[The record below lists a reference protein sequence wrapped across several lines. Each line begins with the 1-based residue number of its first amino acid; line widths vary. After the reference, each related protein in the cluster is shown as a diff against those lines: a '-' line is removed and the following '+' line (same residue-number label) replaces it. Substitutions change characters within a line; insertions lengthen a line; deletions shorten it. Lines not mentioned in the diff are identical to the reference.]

1 MINTI
6 SLKDHRFHRPN
17 VWASLG
23 TMNKVTSVI
32 ENKVTSVIE
41 TKVSRSFDFKF
52 PYVMTYVLRC
62 LNDQYR
68 TSNS

>member
-6 SLKDHRFHRPN
+6 SLKDHIFHRPN
-17 VWASLG
+17 VWASVG
-23 TMNKVTSVI
+23 TMN
-32 ENKVTSVIE
+32 EVTSVIE

>member
-6 SLKDHRFHRPN
+6 SLKDHTFHRPN
-17 VWASLG
+17 VWASFG
-23 TMNKVTSVI
+23 TMHEVI
-32 ENKVTSVIE
+32 SVIE
-41 TKVSRSFDFKF
+41 TEVLRSLDFKF